1 LTTAFL
7 PAPYTSSMCRS
18 SQFATLKRCA
28 VAHPENIASQAVM
41 KRLGMEYIQNAV
53 FYGAE
58 VVYFATQKG

>member
-1 LTTAFL
+1 
-7 PAPYTSSMCRS
+7 MCRS